1 MEYCR
6 YPLTIESCH
15 LEVKNKA
22 INKNGCVF
30 TRIMSKHREARK
42 IGFTIKR
49 KKGVVVY
56 EELVLPQFL

>member
-1 MEYCR
+1 MS
-6 YPLTIESCH
+6 LGS
-15 LEVKNKA
+15 KNKA